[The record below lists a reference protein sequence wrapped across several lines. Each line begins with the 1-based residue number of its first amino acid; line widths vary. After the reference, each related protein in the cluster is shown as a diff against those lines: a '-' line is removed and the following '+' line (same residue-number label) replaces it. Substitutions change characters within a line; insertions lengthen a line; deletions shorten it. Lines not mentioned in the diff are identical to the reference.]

1 MSALPFADFDLAD
14 YHIEPAPPT
23 QLIDEGDELDLGDR
37 LLKVFHMPGHSPGS
51 VCLYES
57 ATKTLFTGDVVYDGV
72 LFDELYHSDPER
84 YLETLARLREIPA
97 ETFHCGHYGS
107 FGRERMPSVIEQYQG
122 SKSVRENR

>member
-1 MSALPFADFDLAD
+1 
-14 YHIEPAPPT
+14 
-23 QLIDEGDELDLGDR
+23 
-37 LLKVFHMPGHSPGS
+37 MPGHSPGS

-84 YLETLARLREIPA
+84 YLETLARLKEIPA